1 MSLLPADRGSFFGGL
16 QSPDGPPMRLY
27 FSRGLVRTDL
37 TPGQTFEGYKNV
49 VFGGMVFGMLD
60 VVMWYAIFMTTR
72 KICMTRKTDMD
83 FFKPV
88 MCGSPYHAQGR
99 LLRVEDR
106 DVWATAGIE
115 DATGQLCAQVTAL
128 FREAKGIDRVRFM
141 ERFDFTGVSPQVKEI
156 FLSPAP

>member
-1 MSLLPADRGSFFGGL
+1 MSLLPSDTGSFFGGL
-16 QSPDGPPMRLY
+16 QSADGPPLRLY
-27 FSRGLVRTDL
+27 FSKGAVYTDL

-49 VFGGMVFGMLD
+49 VFGGMVFGVLD

-88 MCGSPYHAQGR
+88 MCGQPYRAQGK

-106 DVWATAGIE
+106 DVWATAWIE
-115 DATGQLCAQVTAL
+115 DGAKQVCAQVTAL
-128 FREAKGIDRVRFM
+128 FREAKGIDRAGFM
-141 ERFDFTGVSPQVKEI
+141 ERFDFTDVPPHVKAF
-156 FLSPAP
+156 FLSPA